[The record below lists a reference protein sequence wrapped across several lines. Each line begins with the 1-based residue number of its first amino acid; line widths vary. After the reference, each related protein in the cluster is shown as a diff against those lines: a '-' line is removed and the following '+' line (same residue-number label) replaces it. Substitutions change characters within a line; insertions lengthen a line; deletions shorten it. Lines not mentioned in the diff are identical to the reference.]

1 MSKVL
6 ELSTQSFR
14 TCEDLYQDSD
24 IILYN
29 PLHNEDV
36 LKLPFKDGEFEGVWM
51 HHFFHY
57 ISWRHAGPFLLEC
70 VRVLGDDDA
79 LLSIIVPSIKW
90 ISKQFWQEK
99 IDPHVKPILFG
110 EQTSGSDVARNAFTM
125 LELRIMFDQAG
136 LAVIKAKVGVM
147 EIQVEDEKFEAEQLY
162 VAGVKNEIHYR
173 NYVPSTV
180 PESEQTN
187 D

>member
-6 ELSTQSFR
+6 ELSSLTYR
-14 TCEDLYQDSD
+14 TCKDFYKDSD

-29 PLHNEDV
+29 PLHNDDI
-36 LKLPFKDGEFEGVWM
+36 LKLPFKDGTFDGIWM

-57 ISWRHAGPFLLEC
+57 ISWRHAGPFLTEC
-70 VRVLGDDDA
+70 VRVLADKDDA
-79 LLSIIVPSIKW
+79 LLHVIVPSIKW

-99 IDPHVKPILFG
+99 LDPHVKPILFG

-136 LAVIKAKVGVM
+136 LAVIKAKVGAM
-147 EIQVEDEKFEAEQLY
+147 DIQVEDKSYQAEQLY
-162 VAGVKNEIHYR
+162 VAGVKNAISTR
-173 NYVPSTV
+173 NFPIDTVPS
-180 PESEQTN
+180 EE
-187 D
+187 